1 MPGLEELWDKARS
14 LMPGGVNSSIRA
26 LYAPRPLIA
35 ARGRGAYL
43 ETVDGERLLD
53 MIMGYGPLIL
63 GHAHPR
69 IVEAVRRQ
77 AGEGTLY
84 GATTPGEIELAERVL
99 RHVYPGGMIR
109 LVNSGTEAT
118 MTAVRLA
125 RAYTGRELVVKF
137 AGGYHGANDSLLVSA
152 GSAAGELGVPMSP
165 GVPECLARRVLVAE
179 FNSFEQVEEAFRRH
193 GDDIAAVI
201 VEPVMANSGVI
212 PPKPGFLE
220 HLRRLTREAGS
231 LLIFDEVVTGFRLGL
246 EGARGYYNV
255 EPDLVTLGKIIGG
268 GLPVGAVAGR
278 RSIMEHLT
286 PEGRVFNAGTFNGN
300 PLTVAAGLAA
310 VGVLE
315 EEGLGKASRVM
326 GEIAEALGD
335 ALEDLGLPYT
345 VNRVESMAT
354 LFFTSGPVENATQA
368 GRADKRLYRM
378 WHAEMRKRGVLVAP
392 SQLEAMFTSLAHGD
406 EEARL
411 FSEAAYEALKT
422 VKKA

>member
-1 MPGLEELWDKARS
+1 MPGVEELWEKARGF
-14 LMPGGVNSSIRA
+14 MPGGVNSSIRA
-26 LYAPRPLIA
+26 LYAPRPLIV

-69 IVEAVRRQ
+69 VVEAVKRQ
-77 AGEGTLY
+77 VEDGTVY
-84 GATTPGEIELAERVL
+84 GATTPGEVELAEAVL
-99 RHVYPGGMIR
+99 RHIYPGGMIR

-125 RAYTGRELVVKF
+125 RAYTGREFVVKF

-165 GVPECLARRVLVAE
+165 GVPECMARRVLVVE
-179 FNSFEQVEEAFRRH
+179 FNSFEAVEEAFRRH
-193 GDDIAAVI
+193 GDEIAAVI

-212 PPKPGFLE
+212 PPRPGFLE
-220 HLRRLTREAGS
+220 HLRRLTREAGG

-268 GLPVGAVAGR
+268 GLPVGAIAGR

-300 PLTVAAGLAA
+300 PLTVAAGLATIR
-310 VGVLE
+310 VLE
-315 EEGLGKASRVM
+315 EEGLQAASKTM
-326 GEIAEALGD
+326 EAITGALRD
-335 ALEDLGLPYT
+335 ALADLRLDYT

-354 LFFTSGPVENATQA
+354 LFFTSGPVENAAQA
-368 GRADKRLYRM
+368 GGADKKLYRQ
-378 WHAEMRKRGVLVAP
+378 WHAEMRRRGVLVAP
-392 SQLEAMFTSLAHGD
+392 SQLEAMFTSLAHGG

-411 FSEAAYEALKT
+411 FSEAAYDALKA
-422 VKKA
+422 VKNL